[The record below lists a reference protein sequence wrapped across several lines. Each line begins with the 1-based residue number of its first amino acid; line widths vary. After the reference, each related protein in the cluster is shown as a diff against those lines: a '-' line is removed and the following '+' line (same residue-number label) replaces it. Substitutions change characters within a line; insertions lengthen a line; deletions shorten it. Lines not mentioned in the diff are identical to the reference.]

1 MKLIFTI
8 AMILLMKISIGQIL
22 FNKSY
27 SKQNYDLINAVIERY
42 DGKYLI
48 AGSSYS
54 QFQTDYDVN
63 IMLVD
68 SVGNLIWDKYIGQS
82 PRMEF
87 AFSLIETKDS
97 NYVIAGSVNS
107 YDPYLLKFDSA
118 GNFIWEKGFAP
129 SLNGFGCNSVGQ
141 TFDSS
146 FYFISHDTFS
156 TLYLTNTF
164 GDTIWT
170 RNYESV
176 ILESVVQ
183 TSDSGFIMTGNSDP
197 AMTNQDVCLVKTN
210 SNGDTLWTKTY
221 GGGGF
226 DRATC
231 VQQLSDNG
239 YIIAGNYDPQI
250 IDGDWETYIIRTNS
264 LGDTIWTQHYYLGE
278 SNYIAEC
285 KNNSGYIL
293 SSREYIPMMFPYP
306 ERYSLVITKL
316 DTAGIIEWTN
326 RFDGYYYEFGNNI
339 TQTSDGGYLLTG
351 YVDYGISYADAVL
364 IKLDS
369 IGNFVLSVIDASNS
383 KTSNVLVFPNPA
395 TSEITFEIGSNTI
408 SIKQLTIFST
418 LGQEIITINGTS
430 SSKIKLDL
438 GSFCSGFYFYQLTT
452 TDNKIETGKFIIKE

>member
-1 MKLIFTI
+1 MKPIFTI
-8 AMILLMKISIGQIL
+8 TLILLLKTSFGQIL

-27 SKQNYDLINAVIERY
+27 SKQHDDLINAVIERY

-54 QFQTDYDVN
+54 QFTTDFDVN

-87 AFSLIETKDS
+87 AYSLIETKDS
-97 NYVIAGSVNS
+97 NYVISGKVASN
-107 YDPYLLKFDSA
+107 DPYLLKFDSA
-118 GNFIWEKGFAP
+118 GNFLWAKEYPTQLYSYG
-129 SLNGFGCNSVGQ
+129 GRSVGQ
-141 TFDSS
+141 TFDSNY
-146 FYFISHDTFS
+146 YFISHDTLS

-170 RNYESV
+170 RKYESV

-197 AMTNQDVCLVKTN
+197 TLTNQDICLVKTN
-210 SNGDTLWTKTY
+210 SNGNTLWTKTF

-239 YIIAGNYDPQI
+239 FIIVGNYDAQI
-250 IDGDWETYIIRTNS
+250 IDGDWQTYIIRTNS
-264 LGDTIWTQHYYLGE
+264 VGDTIWTQNHYLGE

-285 KNNSGYIL
+285 KNNTGYIL
-293 SSREYIPMMFPYP
+293 SSKEYIPMMFPYP

-316 DTAGIIEWTN
+316 DTAGVREWSK
-326 RFDGYYYEFGNNI
+326 RFDGYYYEFGNDI
-339 TQTSDGGYLLTG
+339 AQTSDGGYLLTG
-351 YVDYGISYADAVL
+351 YVDYGISFADAVL

-369 IGNFVLSVIDASNS
+369 AGNFVLSVIDVSNS
-383 KTSNVLVFPNPA
+383 KTSHVLVFPNPA
-395 TSEITFEIGSNTI
+395 INEINFEIGDSKSN
-408 SIKQLTIFST
+408 IKQLKVLNS
-418 LGQEIITINGTS
+418 LGQEMLLIGNINERQF
-430 SSKIKLDL
+430 KLDIKSL
-438 GSFCSGFYFYQLTT
+438 SVGLYFYQLITSG
-452 TDNKIETGKFIIKE
+452 NQIETGKFIVEE